1 VNWPAHSAFSPS
13 TTGIPVLSMSDNESI
28 ITRMTVENIK
38 QSISALAKPQLE
50 NLLKTMECS
59 EHILA
64 LKTVLFSLDSHAQK
78 IFDEQ
83 LALEHA
89 KNQKQREG
97 LEMMLRSLQSG
108 FSGMQS

>member
-1 VNWPAHSAFSPS
+1 
-13 TTGIPVLSMSDNESI
+13 
-28 ITRMTVENIK
+28 
-38 QSISALAKPQLE
+38 LAKPQLE

-78 IFDEQ
+78 VFDEQ

-89 KNQKQREG
+89 KNQKQREA
-97 LEMMLRSLQSG
+97 LEMMLRSLQIG
-108 FSGMQS
+108 FFRNAELGLRTFLLPYHHLIAVPGQFDSF